1 VRKAKSLFCKPSERR
16 RLFGIERLL
25 AHEFD
30 CWEVGRECIL
40 GNAPPAWV
48 HHLQLPGSVV
58 PQSSKLVVN
67 SP

>member
-1 VRKAKSLFCKPSERR
+1 
-16 RLFGIERLL
+16 LL

-30 CWEVGRECIL
+30 RWEVGRECIL